1 VFELLPYSWIVG
13 ADDAKL
19 ALELAFIAPRLGGVL
34 ISGPPG
40 TGKSTLVR
48 SFGNMM
54 YGRLPVTLPIN
65 ATEDRV
71 VGGWKPADL
80 VNGTLTFQPG
90 LLQEADQQVLYVDEI
105 NLLDDHIVNIMLD
118 VVSTGILEIQRE
130 AASERIQVSLTLV
143 GTMNPEE
150 GDLRPQLRDRFGLMA
165 IAAPETDVRQRQLIL
180 KRVLDFDALVWRKNH
195 EQPVPELDRARA
207 QDERRRQSL
216 ERARALMT
224 NVRMPDSVRQHC
236 VRRAMEVG
244 VNVGHRGDYVLTF
257 AASACAARS
266 AAEAGDENPSPRV
279 RQSHVDRVAEL
290 VLAHRR
296 ATAERA

>member
-13 ADDAKL
+13 AADAKL

-48 SFGNMM
+48 SFANMM
-54 YGRLPVTLPIN
+54 YRKLPVTLPIN

-71 VGGWKPADL
+71 VGGWRPADL
-80 VNGTLTFQPG
+80 IKGDLKFQPG
-90 LLQEADQQVLYVDEI
+90 LLQEADKQVLYVDEI

-130 AASERIQVSLTLV
+130 ATSERIQVAMTLV

-165 IAAPETDVRQRQLIL
+165 IAAPETSVALRRQIL
-180 KRVLDFDALVWRKNH
+180 KRVLEFDALVWRKSNG
-195 EQPVPELDRARA
+195 EPVPELEYARKEDDRKRE
-207 QDERRRQSL
+207 QL
-216 ERARALMT
+216 ERARNLMPQ
-224 NVRMPDSVRQHC
+224 VRMSDSIKRHC
-236 VRRAMEVG
+236 VRRAMDVG
-244 VNVGHRGDYVLTF
+244 LNVGHRGDYVLTF
-257 AASACAARS
+257 AASACAARA
-266 AAEAGDENPSPRV
+266 AAEAEQENPSPQV
-279 RQSHVDRVAEL
+279 RRGHVDRVAEL
-290 VLAHRR
+290 VLGHRR
-296 ATAERA
+296 AAAERM